1 MFLFFFSSSFV
12 VSLCRFVPGVLF
24 YLGLVGVCGF
34 VPCSYSSSPSFAMGL
49 CGFVLG
55 ICFLFGFGWFGE
67 RRTKEEQFSQRTRKE
82 LECLKLKFHMDFK
95 STSTLPTHRT

>member
-1 MFLFFFSSSFV
+1 MGLFLRWEFLFFFSSSFV

-55 ICFLFGFGWFGE
+55 ICFLFRFGWFGE
-67 RRTKEEQFSQRTRKE
+67 RRTKEERKNSSAKE
-82 LECLKLKFHMDFK
+82 QERN
-95 STSTLPTHRT
+95 SSV